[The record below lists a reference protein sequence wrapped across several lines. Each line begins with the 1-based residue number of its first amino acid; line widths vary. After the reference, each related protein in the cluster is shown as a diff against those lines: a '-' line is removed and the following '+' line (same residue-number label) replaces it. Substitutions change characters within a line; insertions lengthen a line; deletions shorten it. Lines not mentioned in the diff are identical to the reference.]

1 MALQDDR
8 LPAIDTPARRSAT
21 LLLSQPYHHPIPIA
35 PMAADYDLNRDI
47 WTVSRL
53 TREVRAVLE
62 GSFPL
67 LWVEGEIS
75 NLSQP
80 ASGHLYFSLKDP
92 AAQVRCAMFRN
103 KRLLLGFR
111 PANGQQVLAR
121 VRVSLYEGRGDFQLV
136 VEHLEPAG
144 EGALRLESERLK
156 RKLAAEGIFDASLK
170 RPLPAFPRRVG
181 LITSP
186 TGAAVRDLISIFG
199 RRFPAL
205 PLVIYPAQVQGEG
218 AAAELLEMLALA
230 NRRAECDVLILARGG
245 GSLEDLQAFN
255 DEALTR
261 AIRASAIPVVTGI
274 GHEIDF
280 TLADLAA
287 DQRGATPSAAAE
299 LVSPSAA
306 HLQQRLTALEQR
318 LHLAQG
324 RSLESL
330 RYRWQTAVHRLRQ
343 QHPLAELERRQ
354 QRTDDLERRLGDA
367 LRRRLDGQHRRRDQA
382 WSRLM
387 HLNPVTRLA
396 ILRQRLA
403 ALDARLRQA
412 PSRQLALRREHLAGL
427 ALALDALSPLGT
439 LGRGYAILRRTG
451 TGELIRDAS
460 QVAVG
465 DLIDARLGRGH
476 LTARIEDAS

>member
-1 MALQDDR
+1 MATEHDFNR
-8 LPAIDTPARRSAT
+8 EI
-21 LLLSQPYHHPIPIA
+21 
-35 PMAADYDLNRDI
+35 YDLNRDI

-53 TREVRAVLE
+53 TREARAVLE

-144 EGALRLESERLK
+144 EGALRLEFERLK
-156 RKLAAEGIFDASLK
+156 CKLAAEGLFDPALK

-186 TGAAVRDLISIFG
+186 TGAAVRDLISVFG

-218 AAAELLEMLALA
+218 AAAELLAMLALA
-230 NRRAECDVLILARGG
+230 NCRAECDVLILARGG

-255 DEALTR
+255 DEALIR

-299 LVSPSAA
+299 LVSPSAP
-306 HLQQRLTALEQR
+306 HLQQRLTALEMR
-318 LHLAQG
+318 LRQAQG
-324 RSLESL
+324 RHLEGL
-330 RYRWQTAVHRLRQ
+330 RYRWQNASHHLHR

-354 QRTDDLERRLGDA
+354 QRADDLERRLGDA
-367 LRRRLDGQHRRRDQA
+367 LRRRLEGLHRRRDQA
-382 WSRLM
+382 LSRLL
-387 HLNPVTRLA
+387 HLNPLTRLVV
-396 ILRQRLA
+396 LRHRLA
-403 ALDARLRQA
+403 TLDARLHQA

-439 LGRGYAILRRTG
+439 LARGYAILQRTG
-451 TGELIRDAS
+451 IGEVIRDSS
-460 QVAVG
+460 QVAIG
-465 DLIDARLGRGH
+465 DLIDARLGRGN
-476 LTARIEDAS
+476 LTARIERTS

>member
-1 MALQDDR
+1 M
-8 LPAIDTPARRSAT
+8 
-21 LLLSQPYHHPIPIA
+21 
-35 PMAADYDLNRDI
+35 
-47 WTVSRL
+47 
-53 TREVRAVLE
+53 
-62 GSFPL
+62 
-67 LWVEGEIS
+67 
-75 NLSQP
+75 
-80 ASGHLYFSLKDP
+80 
-92 AAQVRCAMFRN
+92 
-103 KRLLLGFR
+103 
-111 PANGQQVLAR
+111 
-121 VRVSLYEGRGDFQLV
+121 
-136 VEHLEPAG
+136 
-144 EGALRLESERLK
+144 
-156 RKLAAEGIFDASLK
+156 
-170 RPLPAFPRRVG
+170 
-181 LITSP
+181 
-186 TGAAVRDLISIFG
+186 
-199 RRFPAL
+199 
-205 PLVIYPAQVQGEG
+205 
-218 AAAELLEMLALA
+218 
-230 NRRAECDVLILARGG
+230 
-245 GSLEDLQAFN
+245 
-255 DEALTR
+255 
-261 AIRASAIPVVTGI
+261 
-274 GHEIDF
+274 
-280 TLADLAA
+280 
-287 DQRGATPSAAAE
+287 
-299 LVSPSAA
+299 
-306 HLQQRLTALEQR
+306 EQR